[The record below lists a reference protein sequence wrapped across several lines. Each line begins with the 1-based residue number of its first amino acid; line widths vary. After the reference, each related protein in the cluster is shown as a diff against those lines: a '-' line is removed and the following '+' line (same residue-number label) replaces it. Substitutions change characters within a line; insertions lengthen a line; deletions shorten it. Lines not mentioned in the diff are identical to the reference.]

1 MEFFCL
7 LSCLEGVRRVSR
19 EPFHLRHM
27 WGSACTAFRVP
38 AAEDGRLV
46 VTDENAMRGIFCSF
60 SVSV

>member
-7 LSCLEGVRRVSR
+7 LCLEGVRRASR
-19 EPFHLRHM
+19 EPFHLRHT
-27 WGSACTAFRVP
+27 WGSSCTAFSVP

-46 VTDENAMRGIFCSF
+46 VTDENVMRGIFSSF